1 MNHLLE
7 QLKLKPK
14 IETFQ
19 KVQVMIPGK
28 INNESRTIIVDE
40 RDKGYDREALM
51 KRMMERKLTKVS
63 VQKNIV
69 PQEITE
75 EPREEIQ
82 EKEDQQVEQRQP
94 IQRKKRLVLMG
105 EEERKPEEQ
114 ITKREEEEPIQ
125 IIAETSKRKTERVE
139 KGTVI
144 LGPEILV
151 EIGDTKIEDR
161 LAKKLPPVIIKV
173 SSYYM
178 NNREFFIN
186 FINSLFE
193 PYRREVLDTS
203 KNISCDNI
211 GQDAEDTMNQ
221 LLIHQKVVRDYI
233 NLYTPYRGLLL
244 YHGLGSGKT
253 ASSIAIAEGMKER
266 KRVIVMTPASLRRNY
281 MEEIKKFGDQIYK
294 KNQFWEWVSLDT
306 YPEAL
311 KTLTTILNLSA
322 DYIRRQKGAWFVN
335 VKKSANYNDL
345 TSEQK
350 KSLEDQLDEMIRA
363 KYTFINYNGLR
374 LKRLE
379 ELTQGFTHN
388 LFDNCVVIIDE
399 AHNLISRI
407 VNKIK
412 KEKPIPED
420 NRGEKERA
428 PKNLAVKLYEYLMSA
443 KDARIILLSGTPIIN
458 YPNEFGILFNILRG
472 YIKTWEIPLQIK
484 TTRKID
490 RDALRDMLVA
500 EKSMDYIDYSPSSKI
515 LTITRNPFGFKD
527 KYSKDGNDY
536 QGVYNNV
543 KDENGLVR
551 FHMETD
557 FLNEDE
563 FERRISGILK
573 RNEIEVLKTGIKIR
587 NRKALPDDFDEFKA
601 RYINSQT
608 NELINSDALK
618 RRILGLSSYFKSAQE
633 GLLPRFDKVLG
644 KDYHVVKIPMSDF
657 QFKIYE
663 DARREE
669 RKMEKPGKTSKKDD
683 LYEDKASTYR
693 IFSRLFCNFVIK
705 NRPLPNDENIAE
717 VEAEGEKQPMEKS
730 LEEIQE
736 LKQQE
741 KELKRDEK
749 EEKVAEKQRK
759 QEEKEKKEREKQL
772 EKERK
777 QREKEE
783 KQQEKERKQREK
795 EEKQKEKERK
805 QKEKEEKKA
814 EKERKQKE
822 KSEKKV
828 GGALQDEVE
837 EEEEQQDEDEEDN
850 DDKEEE
856 EEEEEQANP
865 EKKKSVFFNLDKILK
880 TATKIQSQ
888 EDDLDNENE
897 GEIEGD
903 AVLNELG
910 GKDYEERQRSFL
922 KYIKEHAN
930 EYLTPEA
937 LQRHS
942 PKYLTILENLLDPEY
957 EGLHLVYSQF
967 RTLEGLGIF
976 SLVLE
981 QNGFAEFKLKKNTA
995 GIWDIDIKFEDLGK
1009 PTFALYTGTETAE
1022 EKEIIRNIYN
1032 GDWDYVPTNITKK
1045 LRNIANNNNVGEI
1058 IKVLMITSSGSEGIN
1073 LKNTRYVH
1081 IMEPYWHPVRSEQV
1095 IGRARRIC
1103 SHKNLPDKLQTVEV
1117 FVYLMTFTATQ
1128 LKSDEAIELKRK
1140 DTSKISNVPL
1150 TSDEYLYE
1158 ISEIKAKLNA
1168 QLINSIKESAFDCYL
1183 YSNIP
1188 GSKGTGV
1195 QCVNFGDPSKE
1206 KFSYVPNFAEQQ
1218 NDITLR
1224 TNKRRIEWEGFPIRI
1239 GDKDYVYRR
1248 MNKNL
1253 MNIYDLASYEEALR
1267 VEGVQPV
1274 QVGTLETNEKG
1285 QKVFKSLV
1293 L

>member
-28 INNESRTIIVDE
+28 NINKESRTIIVDE

-51 KRMMERKLTKVS
+51 KRMMERKINKVS
-63 VQKNIV
+63 LQQNIL
-69 PQEITE
+69 PQGETE
-75 EPREEIQ
+75 PKEEREEIEKQ
-82 EKEDQQVEQRQP
+82 EKEPKKIE
-94 IQRKKRLVLMG
+94 QRKKKLVLIG
-105 EEERKPEEQ
+105 EEERKMQEQ
-114 ITKREEEEPIQ
+114 EPAQEKLVEEEEPIQ
-125 IIAETSKRKTERVE
+125 IIAETSKRKTERIE
-139 KGTVI
+139 KGTAI

-151 EIGDTKIEDR
+151 EIGNTKIEDR
-161 LAKKLPPVIIKV
+161 LAKKSPPVIIKV

-193 PYRREVLDTS
+193 PYRREVLDTT

-266 KRVIVMTPASLRRNY
+266 KRIIVMTPASLRRNY

-311 KTLTTILNLSA
+311 KTLTTVLNLSA
-322 DYIRRQKGAWFVN
+322 EYIRRQKGAWFVN
-335 VKKSANYNDL
+335 VKKSVNYNEL

-379 ELTQGFTHN
+379 ELTQGFTRN

-407 VNKIK
+407 VNKLK
-412 KEKPIPED
+412 KEKPIAED

-490 RDALRDMLVA
+490 RDALHDMLLV

-557 FLNEDE
+557 FLNDEE

-587 NRKALPDDFDEFKA
+587 NRKALPDDFDTFNT

-608 NELINSDALK
+608 NELINADALK

-669 RKMEKPGKTSKKDD
+669 RKMEKPSSKSNKKDD
-683 LYEDKASTYR
+683 LYEDKISTYR

-705 NRPLPNDENIAE
+705 NRPLPNDENIGE
-717 VEAEGEKQPMEKS
+717 VEVESQEKIFNQD
-730 LEEIQE
+730 LEEIQN
-736 LKQQE
+736 LKQEEKKAE
-741 KELKRDEK
+741 KEDKL
-749 EEKVAEKQRK
+749 AEKQRK
-759 QEEKEKKEREKQL
+759 QEEKVKKEREKQQ
-772 EKERK
+772 EKDRK

-783 KQQEKERKQREK
+783 KEREK
-795 EEKQKEKERK
+795 REEKERK

-822 KSEKKV
+822 KKV
-828 GGALQDEVE
+828 GGALEEEEQDEVE
-837 EEEEQQDEDEEDN
+837 QQDEQDEQDEGKN
-850 DDKEEE
+850 DEG
-856 EEEEEQANP
+856 QQNP
-865 EKKKSVFFNLDKILK
+865 EKKSVFFNLDKILK
-880 TATKIQSQ
+880 TATKIQSK

-903 AVLNELG
+903 IILNELG

-922 KYIKEHAN
+922 KYIKDHAN

-942 PKYLTILENLLDPEY
+942 PKYLTILENLSDPEY

-976 SLVLE
+976 SLVLQ

-1045 LRNIANNNNVGEI
+1045 LRNVANNNNIGEI

-1206 KFSYVPNFAEQQ
+1206 KFSYIPNFEDQQ

>member
-28 INNESRTIIVDE
+28 NINKESRTIIVDE

-51 KRMMERKLTKVS
+51 KRMMERKLSKVS
-63 VQKNIV
+63 VQRNII
-69 PQEITE
+69 PQGET
-75 EPREEIQ
+75 EPREEIE
-82 EKEDQQVEQRQP
+82 EKEPTKQKQP
-94 IQRKKRLVLMG
+94 IQRKKKLVLID
-105 EEERKPEEQ
+105 EEEQPEEQ
-114 ITKREEEEPIQ
+114 ITKREVEKEDTKIQEEEEPIK

-139 KGTVI
+139 KGTAI

-151 EIGDTKIEDR
+151 EIGNTKIEDR
-161 LAKKLPPVIIKV
+161 LAKKSPPVIIKV

-193 PYRREVLDTS
+193 PYRREVLDTT

-233 NLYTPYRGLLL
+233 NLYTPYRGILL

-266 KRVIVMTPASLRRNY
+266 KRIIVMTPASLRRNY

-294 KNQFWEWVSLDT
+294 KNQFWEWVSLET

-311 KTLTTILNLSA
+311 KTLTTVLNLSA
-322 DYIRRQKGAWFVN
+322 EYIRRQKGAWFVN
-335 VKKSANYNDL
+335 VKKQANYNDL

-350 KSLEDQLDEMIRA
+350 KSLEDQLDEMIRG

-379 ELTQGFTHN
+379 ELTQGFTRN

-412 KEKPIPED
+412 KEKSIVED

-490 RDALRDMLVA
+490 REALRDMLVA

-557 FLNEDE
+557 FLNDDE

-587 NRKALPDDFDEFKA
+587 NRKALPDDFDAFKS

-608 NELINSDALK
+608 NELINADALK

-683 LYEDKASTYR
+683 LYEDKISTYR

-705 NRPLPNDENIAE
+705 NRPLPNDEKIGEGQAE
-717 VEAEGEKQPMEKS
+717 EEAQEKIFNQD
-730 LEEIQE
+730 LEEIQL

-741 KELKRDEK
+741 KKA
-749 EEKVAEKQRK
+749 EKVDKLAEKQRK
-759 QEEKEKKEREKQL
+759 QEEKEKKEREKQQ
-772 EKERK
+772 EKDRK
-777 QREKEE
+777 QKEKEE
-783 KQQEKERKQREK
+783 KQQEKEK
-795 EEKQKEKERK
+795 K

-822 KSEKKV
+822 KNEKKV
-828 GGALQDEVE
+828 GGAFDNGEQEEEEQDEVE
-837 EEEEQQDEDEEDN
+837 KEEEQDEVE
-850 DDKEEE
+850 KEEE
-856 EEEEEQANP
+856 QDELEKEEEQ
-865 EKKKSVFFNLDKILK
+865 EKKRSVFFNLDKILK
-880 TATKIQSQ
+880 NANKIQSQ

-903 AVLNELG
+903 VILNELG

-922 KYIKEHAN
+922 KYIKDHAN
-930 EYLTPEA
+930 EFLTPEA

-942 PKYLTILENLLDPEY
+942 PKYLTILENLSDPEY

-981 QNGFAEFKLKKNTA
+981 QNGFAEFKLKKNTS

-1022 EKEIIRNIYN
+1022 EKEMIRNIYN

-1206 KFSYVPNFAEQQ
+1206 KFSYIPNFEDQQ

-1253 MNIYDLASYEEALR
+1253 MNIYDLVSYEEALR

>member
-14 IETFQ
+14 IEPFQ

-28 INNESRTIIVDE
+28 RNNESRTLIVDE
-40 RDKGYDREALM
+40 RDKGYDREAFM
-51 KRMMERKLTKVS
+51 KKRMERNINKVS
-63 VQKNIV
+63 VQKNIL
-69 PQEITE
+69 PQGEL
-75 EPREEIQ
+75 EPREE
-82 EKEDQQVEQRQP
+82 QQVEQRQP

-105 EEERKPEEQ
+105 EEEKEKQEEIKIQ
-114 ITKREEEEPIQ
+114 EEEPIQ
-125 IIAETSKRKTERVE
+125 IIAETNQRKTQRIE
-139 KGTVI
+139 KGTAV

-151 EIGDTKIEDR
+151 EIGNTKIEDR

-193 PYRREVLDTS
+193 PYRREVLDTT

-294 KNQFWEWVSLDT
+294 KNQFWEWISLET

-311 KTLTTILNLSA
+311 KTLTTVLNLSA

-335 VKKSANYNDL
+335 VKNPANYNDL

-350 KSLEDQLDEMIRA
+350 KTLEDQLDEMIRA

-388 LFDNCVVIIDE
+388 LFDNCVIIIDE

-407 VNKIK
+407 VNKLK
-412 KEKPIPED
+412 KEKPISED
-420 NRGEKERA
+420 HRGEKERA

-472 YIKTWEIPLQIK
+472 YIKTWEIPVQIK

-557 FLNEDE
+557 FLNDDE
-563 FERRISGILK
+563 FERRVSGILK

-587 NRKALPDDFDEFKA
+587 NRKALPDDFDAFKA

-608 NELINSDALK
+608 NELINADALK

-669 RKMEKPGKTSKKDD
+669 RKMEKPTPKSNQKDD

-717 VEAEGEKQPMEKS
+717 VEAEDEREQMEKT

-741 KELKRDEK
+741 KEIKKAEK
-749 EEKVAEKQRK
+749 EDKLAEKQRK

-772 EKERK
+772 EKDRK

-783 KQQEKERKQREK
+783 KQQEKERKK
-795 EEKQKEKERK
+795 
-805 QKEKEEKKA
+805 KEKEEKKA

-828 GGALQDEVE
+828 GGTLQV
-837 EEEEQQDEDEEDN
+837 EQQDEVD

-856 EEEEEQANP
+856 EEEKEEEEKEEEGKEEEGKEEEGQ
-865 EKKKSVFFNLDKILK
+865 EKKRSVFFNLDKILK

-897 GEIEGD
+897 GETEGD
-903 AVLNELG
+903 VILNELG

-942 PKYLTILENLLDPEY
+942 PKYLTILENLSDPEY

-981 QNGFAEFKLKKNTA
+981 QNGFAEFKLKKNTS

-1058 IKVLMITSSGSEGIN
+1058 IKVFMITSSGSEGIN

-1128 LKSDEAIELKRK
+1128 LKNDEAIELKRK

-1206 KFSYVPNFAEQQ
+1206 KFSYIPNFEDQQ

>member
-51 KRMMERKLTKVS
+51 KKMMERKLSKVS
-63 VQKNIV
+63 VQKNMI
-69 PQEITE
+69 PQEIE
-75 EPREEIQ
+75 ERMEIKEIE
-82 EKEDQQVEQRQP
+82 EKEPIKQKQP
-94 IQRKKRLVLMG
+94 IERKKKLVLIG
-105 EEERKPEEQ
+105 EEERKLEQ
-114 ITKREEEEPIQ
+114 EKEDTKIQEEEEPIQ
-125 IIAETSKRKTERVE
+125 IISETNKRKTERVE
-139 KGTVI
+139 KGTAI

-151 EIGDTKIEDR
+151 EIGDTRIEDR
-161 LAKKLPPVIIKV
+161 LAKKSPPVIIKV

-294 KNQFWEWVSLDT
+294 KNQFWEWVSLET

-311 KTLTTILNLSA
+311 KTLTTVLNLSA
-322 DYIRRQKGAWFVN
+322 EYIRRQKGAWFVN
-335 VKKSANYNDL
+335 VKKQANYNDL

-379 ELTQGFTHN
+379 ELTQGFTRN

-407 VNKIK
+407 VNKLK

-484 TTRKID
+484 TTKKID
-490 RDALRDMLVA
+490 RYALSDMLVA

-587 NRKALPDDFDEFKA
+587 NRKALPDDFEEFNA

-669 RKMEKPGKTSKKDD
+669 RKLEKPGKTSKKDD

-741 KELKRDEK
+741 KELKRAEK

-759 QEEKEKKEREKQL
+759 QEEKEKKEREKRL

-783 KQQEKERKQREK
+783 KQQ
-795 EEKQKEKERK
+795 EKERK

-837 EEEEQQDEDEEDN
+837 EEEEKQHEDEEDK

-880 TATKIQSQ
+880 TATKIQSK

-930 EYLTPEA
+930 EFLTPEA

-1058 IKVLMITSSGSEGIN
+1058 IKVFMITSSGSEGIN

-1206 KFSYVPNFAEQQ
+1206 KFSYIPNFQDQQ

-1253 MNIYDLASYEEALR
+1253 MNIYDLTSYEEALK

-1285 QKVFKSLV
+1285 QKIFKSLII
-1293 L
+1293 